1 MVVKILK
8 TINGFNN
15 DVLCA
20 GKTVELTDA
29 QAKPLILSGLAE
41 EVKAKTA
48 NTSQNDGS
56 DIQLKREKL
65 DKNGNPIKEK
75 GQIVYEFLKLDADG
89 NPVLDADGNPVYGD
103 EE

>member
-1 MVVKILK
+1 MEVKILK
-8 TINGFNN
+8 TINGFKN
-15 DVLCA
+15 DILSA
-20 GKTVELTDA
+20 GKTVELTEA

-75 GQIVYEFLKLDADG
+75 GQIVYEFLKLDTDG
-89 NPVLDADGNPVYGD
+89 NPVLDADGNPVYG

>member
-29 QAKPLILSGLAE
+29 QAKSLIASGLAE
-41 EVKAKTA
+41 DTKNAKPSTVA
-48 NTSQNDGS
+48 DA
-56 DIQLKREKL
+56 DYPLKREKL
-65 DKNGNPIKEK
+65 GEDGRPEKVK

-89 NPVLDADGNPVYGD
+89 KAVIDADGNPVYG

>member
-1 MVVKILK
+1 MEVKILK
-8 TINGFNN
+8 TINGFKN
-15 DVLCA
+15 DILSA
-20 GKTVELTDA
+20 GKTVVLTEA

-89 NPVLDADGNPVYGD
+89 KAVIDADGNPVYG